1 MKNART
7 VGLEARIGLPVAGVG
22 SSVPS
27 STDLPRLG
35 PPSGCV
41 GHDF

>member
-1 MKNART
+1 MKHART

-22 SSVPS
+22 SSVASSIDPS
-27 STDLPRLG
+27 RLG
-35 PPSGCV
+35 PLSGCV